1 VWQLMREHVIQT
13 LQSISKD
20 GKSVTDN
27 DMVDWAN
34 LAVKRGAKTSTMSS
48 FKDPGLKTGVFFV
61 DVLNGMKKGVVD
73 YSLVT
78 TGAKDEDAKLNAKYA
93 ISIARKLGAT
103 IFVLPED
110 ILEVK
115 PKMVRLMYEVVN
127 LIMELNS

>member
-1 VWQLMREHVIQT
+1 MREHVIQT

-20 GKSVTDN
+20 GKAVTDN
-27 DMVDWAN
+27 DMVEWAN
-34 LAVKRGAKTSTMSS
+34 LAVKRGGKASSMSS

-78 TGAKDEDAKLNAKYA
+78 PGAKDDDAKLNAKYA

-115 PKMVRLMYEVVN
+115 PKMVRCCWKL
-127 LIMELNS
+127 